1 MLKKLITI
9 ICLCAAFVCFPQTI
23 AAQQQREVS
32 LDVKDNKVDVYVDMR
47 DLSSITSLQLSLNVT
62 SEKETLDTANFTFE
76 FNKNIENKIQKW
88 TYQPEKGI
96 LNIYLADHEAT
107 TLSSQSKLHLG
118 TLNVMVSNIED
129 VHVSV
134 DDSALQFVNK
144 DNVLIQEKNVA
155 PTTVVLGKDN
165 TIDNGDNSQDSEDNT
180 NDNGNHEDNVED
192 DSSKDE
198 GIIDNEEDSS
208 VLQGGS
214 QVSGTENT
222 NKNDSDNIIS
232 SVKDEEKEHIKTGQT
247 APVALYV
254 AGMLGALTLGAILV
268 VLKKK
273 QDLLRR

>member
-1 MLKKLITI
+1 M
-9 ICLCAAFVCFPQTI
+9 
-23 AAQQQREVS
+23 
-32 LDVKDNKVDVYVDMR
+32 
-47 DLSSITSLQLSLNVT
+47 
-62 SEKETLDTANFTFE
+62 
-76 FNKNIENKIQKW
+76 
-88 TYQPEKGI
+88 
-96 LNIYLADHEAT
+96 
-107 TLSSQSKLHLG
+107 
-118 TLNVMVSNIED
+118 
-129 VHVSV
+129 
-134 DDSALQFVNK
+134 
-144 DNVLIQEKNVA
+144 
-155 PTTVVLGKDN
+155 LGKDN

-208 VLQGGS
+208 VSQGGS